1 VQPNT
6 TATAL
11 VILMYIAS
19 SIAGMR
25 TTKTNPG
32 VQTPPGIQTTVPTP
46 QTEKNALVDLA
57 SRSAAIAETANVRSG
72 PGTNYSKVGKL
83 SKNTPVRL
91 VSEANGW
98 YQIALPNG
106 GYGWVAGSLLRMGES
121 AGSLQKT
128 RHDVVGYYTVNYP
141 GDKSSYDVL
150 DSYSHSL
157 TAIAPF
163 AYSVDRAGNVA
174 GEHFSDAMKISSSR
188 GLSNLAL
195 VHNLNGRSFN
205 QSDIH
210 SMLNSKAARERAVRD
225 IYDLMRTNGY
235 DGVNIDFE
243 NVPPGDRGVLT
254 QFMKELRAKLGPA
267 GYKVT
272 MSVPAKYKDSP
283 SSAWIG
289 AFDYYALGKICDQ
302 IMLMTYDQHTSGTAA
317 GPVASVQWVEKVIKY
332 AMTQMPK
339 KKILVGI
346 AAYGYDWNMSTNRA
360 KAVSYSQ
367 AIKTASRNG
376 KKISWDNASQSPY
389 FRYKSGNVTREVWF
403 ESADSM
409 RAKLKLVKKYDLG
422 GIAIWRLGQ
431 EDRAYWEVIQGEF
444 MR

>member
-1 VQPNT
+1 MQPNT

-25 TTKTNPG
+25 TNKTNPG
-32 VQTPPGIQTTVPTP
+32 VQTAPGIQTTSPTP
-46 QTEKNALVDLA
+46 QTEKNAVLDLA
-57 SRSAAIAETANVRSG
+57 SRSAAISETANVRSG
-72 PGTNYSKVGKL
+72 PGTNYPKTGKL
-83 SKNTPVRL
+83 AKNTPVRL
-91 VSEANGW
+91 VSQANGW
-98 YQIALPNG
+98 YQVSLPNG
-106 GYGWVAGSLLRMGES
+106 GYGWVAGSLLRIGQPS
-121 AGSLQKT
+121 GAPAQLK
-128 RHDVVGYYTVNYP
+128 HDVVGYYTVNYP
-141 GDKSSYDVL
+141 GDKSSYNVL
-150 DSYSHSL
+150 DSHSRSL

-163 AYSVDRAGNVA
+163 SYAVDRAGNVT
-174 GEHFSDAMKISSSR
+174 GEHFHDAMEIASSR

-195 VHNLNGRSFN
+195 VHNLNGKSFN

-210 SMLNSKAARERAVRD
+210 SMLNSKAARERAIRD
-225 IYDLMRTNGY
+225 IYDLVKKNGY

-243 NVPPGDRGVLT
+243 NVPPGDRRVLT
-254 QFMKELRAKLGPA
+254 QFMQELRSKLGPA

-289 AFDYYALGKICDQ
+289 AFDYYALGKVCDQ
-302 IMLMTYDQHTSGTAA
+302 IMLMTYDQHTSGTGP

-346 AAYGYDWNMSTNRA
+346 AAYGYDWNTSTNRA
-360 KAVSYSQ
+360 KAISYSQ
-367 AIKTASRNG
+367 AIRTAERHG
-376 KKISWDNASQSPY
+376 TKISWDNASQSPY

-409 RAKLKLVKKYDLG
+409 SAKLKLVKKHDLG

-431 EDRAYWEVIQGEF
+431 EDAGYWKVIERELQN
-444 MR
+444 